1 MTDRPQQHGLKFY
14 EKSHRYK
21 LDGEW
26 VPGVTTIIKDAV
38 PAPALMKWSAKA
50 VAQYVAANR
59 ETVERLW
66 TMGEQATTNALKE
79 VPWAER
85 DRAGV
90 RGTDVHA
97 LAELY
102 VQGKEI
108 EVPDHL
114 VGHVEA
120 CADFIDDWNIRPVL
134 VEACV
139 GSREHQYA
147 GKLDLVADSNRA
159 PRAIFDWKTAASGI
173 FFETAFQCVG
183 YGFAE
188 FHGEDGNESP
198 MTDLNIEA
206 AFGVHLRADGYDVYP
221 LRYGKDVFDEF
232 VALRCHA
239 AVLKR
244 AKGDWKNPGSG
255 YVGRAV
261 NPDLEGVVA

>member
-79 VPWAER
+79 VP
-85 DRAGV
+85 
-90 RGTDVHA
+90 
-97 LAELY
+97 
-102 VQGKEI
+102 
-108 EVPDHL
+108 
-114 VGHVEA
+114 